1 VGASQQEIRYML
13 SFGVDLITF
22 FHPGFWGMAD
32 EAEVVAYGNAEPR
45 PFWDR
50 MLATLQA
57 SGVTGIELT
66 FAPFGADGLIAAYG
80 SHAGAKA
87 ELDRRG
93 LAIASGFFADIAIEG
108 GIGDPLA
115 EARWLA
121 RGDELAKA
129 LAGWGAGVMVIG
141 LPMRTSSDA
150 SPPVFVDLDMAKH
163 AADFANRL
171 GALTLRHGVRLALH
185 TEAHSMFCQPRDI
198 DLLMLL
204 TDPVFVGFC
213 PDSAHILLSGGDPA
227 AIVARH
233 AERIIIA
240 HWKDATGPMPIDI
253 PIDDGVHHAHRAY
266 FCAIGDGKVDFDAWA
281 GLLSSRSHQKW
292 AILEI
297 DAVPD
302 PLAETRKSLAFA
314 RDVIARLA
322 LLGIPA

>member
-1 VGASQQEIRYML
+1 ML

-22 FHPGFWGMAD
+22 FHPGFWGMAN
-32 EAEVVAYGNAEPR
+32 EADVVAYGNAQPR

-50 MLATLQA
+50 MLDTLQD

-80 SHAGAKA
+80 SHEGAKA

-108 GIGDPLA
+108 GPNGGWPDRQV

-121 RGDELAKA
+121 RGEELAKA
-129 LAGWGAGVMVIG
+129 LAGWGADVMVIG
-141 LPMRTSSDA
+141 LPMRTSWDA
-150 SPPVFVDLDMAKH
+150 SPPVFADLDLAKQ
-163 AADFANRL
+163 AADFSNRL

-227 AIVARH
+227 VVVARH
-233 AERIIIA
+233 AERVVIA
-240 HWKDATGPMPIDI
+240 HWKDATGPMPINV
-253 PIDDGVHHAHRAY
+253 PIDESIHHAHRAY
-266 FCAIGDGKVDFDAWA
+266 FCAIGDGKVDFDAWV
-281 GLLSSRSHQKW
+281 GLLSARTSQKW

-302 PLAETRKSLAFA
+302 PLTETRKSLEFA
-314 RDVIARLA
+314 RGVLARLA
-322 LLGIPA
+322 PVSVPA

>member
-1 VGASQQEIRYML
+1 ML

-22 FHPGFWGMAD
+22 FHPGFWGMANEED
-32 EAEVVAYGNAEPR
+32 VVAYGNAEPR

-50 MLATLQA
+50 MLDTLEA

-80 SHAGAKA
+80 SHAAAGA
-87 ELDRRG
+87 ELTRRG

-108 GIGDPLA
+108 GIGDA
-115 EARWLA
+115 EVEARWLA
-121 RGDELAKA
+121 KGDELAKA
-129 LAGWGAGVMVIG
+129 LAGWGAEVMVIG
-141 LPMRTSSDA
+141 LPMRTSWDA
-150 SPPVFVDLDMAKH
+150 EPPVFVDFELARK
-163 AADFANRL
+163 AADFSNRL

-198 DLLMLL
+198 DLLLLL

-233 AERIIIA
+233 AERVVIA
-240 HWKDATGPMPIDI
+240 HWKDATGPMPINV
-253 PIDDGVHHAHRAY
+253 PIDGGIHHAHRAY
-266 FCAIGDGKVDFDAWA
+266 FCAIGDGMVDFDAWV
-281 GLLSSRSHQKW
+281 GLLSARTTQKW

-302 PLAETRKSLAFA
+302 PLTETRKSLQFA
-314 RDVIARLA
+314 GDVLARLA
-322 LLGIPA
+322 PVGIPA

>member
-1 VGASQQEIRYML
+1 ML

-22 FHPGFWGMAD
+22 FHPGFWGMTSED
-32 EAEVVAYGNAEPR
+32 EVVAFGNAEPR

-50 MLATLQA
+50 MLDTLEQ
-57 SGVTGIELT
+57 SGVTGIEMT

-80 SHAGAKA
+80 SHEAAKA

-108 GIGDPLA
+108 GPNGGWAEPET

-121 RGDELAKA
+121 KGEELAKA
-129 LAGWGAGVMVIG
+129 LAGWGADVMVIG
-141 LPMRTSSDA
+141 LPMRTSWDA
-150 SPPVFVDLDMAKH
+150 QPPVFVGLDLAQK

-171 GALTLRHGVRLALH
+171 GAVTLRHGVRLALH

-198 DLLMLL
+198 DLLLLL
-204 TDPVFVGFC
+204 TDPVYVGFC

-233 AERIIIA
+233 AERVVIA
-240 HWKDATGPMPIDI
+240 HWKDATGPMPINI
-253 PIDDGVHHAHRAY
+253 PIDHAIHHAHRAY

-281 GLLSSRSHQKW
+281 ELMVRRTSQNW

-302 PLAETRKSLAFA
+302 PLTETRKSLEFA
-314 RDVIARLA
+314 RAVLERLTPSRV
-322 LLGIPA
+322 GCPA